1 MATPALQL
9 LDYGTRYYYYL
20 GIRAQIVKSKAKIP
34 LEKIFEL
41 IAMGIQ
47 AGGSNRVSRLE
58 IEA

>member
-47 AGGSNRVSRLE
+47 VGGSNRVAQLE